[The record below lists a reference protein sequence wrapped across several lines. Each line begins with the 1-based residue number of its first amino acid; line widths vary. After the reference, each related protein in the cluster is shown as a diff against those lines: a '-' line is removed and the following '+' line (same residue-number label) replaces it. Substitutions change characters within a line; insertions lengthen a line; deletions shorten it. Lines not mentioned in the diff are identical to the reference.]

1 MKSKTQEVRKNKGN
15 RQEIARKRS
24 DNNALGM

>member
-1 MKSKTQEVRKNKGN
+1 MKAKTQEVRKNKGN
-15 RQEIARKRS
+15 SQEITKKRS